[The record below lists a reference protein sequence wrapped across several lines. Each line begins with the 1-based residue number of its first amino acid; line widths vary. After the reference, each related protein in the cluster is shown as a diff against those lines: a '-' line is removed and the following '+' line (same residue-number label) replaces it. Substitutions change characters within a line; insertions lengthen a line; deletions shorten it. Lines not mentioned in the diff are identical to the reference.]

1 MLLLNMINN
10 NELIDQIKLYNKF
23 LNSDSVNK
31 AYNFALEAHQNQKRE
46 EGVPYI
52 IHPVAVAKILTDLK
66 LDSATITTG
75 LLHDTIED
83 TKETYESV
91 KKEFGE
97 EVANLVD
104 GVTKISALE
113 DKASIDSKAENFRKL
128 ILATSKDIRV
138 LLVKLADR
146 LHNMRTIHFLKDKD
160 KIIRKAKETMEIYA
174 PLADRMG
181 MNRIRDELEDLSFSV
196 LNKPARDLI
205 LERLKFIKNNRD
217 DTFKSISLDL
227 IELLKSNGINATIT
241 GREKTPFSIWR
252 KIQNK
257 KISLE
262 QLTDIIGFRIVVKNI
277 EDCYKALGIFH
288 SKFST
293 IPGKFKDYI
302 STPKINKYK
311 SIHTSVIG
319 PKKNRI
325 EIQIRTFEMQEFAER
340 GIASHWKYK
349 SSEKF
354 SELSWKEYDWL
365 RDLVEIIETGN
376 SPEHYYEF
384 TKLQMFQDNVF
395 CFTPEGA
402 VIKLPMKATPID
414 FAYAVHTKIGNSA
427 IGCLVNG
434 QDTTLQ
440 TTLKNGDLVKIE
452 TSKNASPSL
461 HWLSSSKTGKARAA
475 IRRYWQDKSLENT
488 NLIEKNYSSTIE
500 VDLPHEPGALG
511 NICSLIGLNKGNI
524 INVELLDRRED
535 YLKFSFDLQI
545 KDLKNFTNLISQI
558 KQSNL
563 KFRIIRHKQKKNAF
577 IKRIFDNFKRN

>member
-1 MLLLNMINN
+1 MINN
-10 NELIDQIKLYNKF
+10 NELINQIKSYNKF

-52 IHPVAVAKILTDLK
+52 IHPVAVAKILTELK

-83 TKETYESV
+83 TKVTYQSV

-97 EVANLVD
+97 EVANLVE
-104 GVTKISALE
+104 GVTKISELE
-113 DKASIDSKAENFRKL
+113 DKASSISKAENFRKL

-146 LHNMRTIHFLKDKD
+146 LHNMRTIQFVKDKD
-160 KIIRKAKETMEIYA
+160 KVIRKAKETMEIYA

-196 LNKPARDLI
+196 LNKPARELI
-205 LERLKFIKNNRD
+205 LKRLKFIKNNKE
-217 DTFKSISLDL
+217 DTFKSISVEL
-227 IELLKSNGINATIT
+227 IELLKNNGISATIT

-262 QLTDIIGFRIVVKNI
+262 QLTDIMGFRIVVKNL
-277 EDCYKALGIFH
+277 EDCYKTLGIFH

-354 SELSWKEYDWL
+354 SDLSWKEYDWL

-384 TKLQMFQDNVF
+384 TKLQMFQENVF
-395 CFTPEGA
+395 CFTPKGA

-414 FAYAVHTKIGNSA
+414 FAYAVHTKIGDSA
-427 IGCLVNG
+427 IGCTVNG
-434 QDTTLQ
+434 TETTLQ
-440 TTLKNGDLVKIE
+440 SILKNGDMIKIH

-461 HWLSSSKTGKARAA
+461 HWLSSAKTGKARAS
-475 IRRYWQDKSLENT
+475 IRRYWQDKSHENIK
-488 NLIEKNYSSTIE
+488 NLEKNYSSTIE
-500 VDLPHEPGALG
+500 VDLPHKPGALG
-511 NICSLIGLNKGNI
+511 NICHLIGLNKGNI
-524 INVELLDRRED
+524 INVELVEKNDEFF
-535 YLKFSFDLQI
+535 KFSLDLQI

-563 KFRIIRHKQKKNAF
+563 NFKIIRHKQKKNAF
-577 IKRIFDNFKRN
+577 IKRIFENFKRY

>member
-1 MLLLNMINN
+1 MINN
-10 NELIDQIKLYNKF
+10 NELIEKIKSYNKF
-23 LNSDSVNK
+23 LNSKSLNK
-31 AYNFALEAHQNQKRE
+31 AYNFALEAHQNQKRD

-52 IHPVAVAKILTDLK
+52 FHPVAVANILTELK

-83 TKETYESV
+83 TNVTYETV
-91 KKEFGE
+91 KKEFGV
-97 EVANLVD
+97 EVANLVE

-113 DKASIDSKAENFRKL
+113 DKASSNSKAENFRKL

-146 LHNMRTIHFLKDKD
+146 LHNMRTIQFVNSEE
-160 KIIRKAKETMEIYA
+160 KITRIAKETMEIYA

-196 LNKPARDLI
+196 LNKPARELI
-205 LERLKFIKNNRD
+205 LNRLNFIKSNRE
-217 DTFKSISLDL
+217 DTFKMIAAEL
-227 IELLKSNGINATIT
+227 IDLLKRNGITASIT

-262 QLTDIIGFRIVVKNI
+262 QLTDIIGFRILVNDV
-277 EDCYKALGIFH
+277 EQCYKTLGVFH
-288 SKFST
+288 SEFSA

-302 STPKINKYK
+302 STPKINNYK

-325 EIQIRTFEMQEFAER
+325 EIQIRTSDMHEFAER

-395 CFTPEGA
+395 CFTPKGA
-402 VIKLPMKATPID
+402 VIKLPKNATPID
-414 FAYAVHTKIGNSA
+414 FAYAVHTKIGDSA
-427 IGCLVNG
+427 IACNING
-434 QDTTLQ
+434 KDSSLSAK
-440 TTLKNGDLVKIE
+440 LLNGDMVNIIS
-452 TSKNASPSL
+452 SKNASPSL
-461 HWLSSSKTGKARAA
+461 HWLSSSKTGKARAS
-475 IRRYWQDKSLENT
+475 IRRYWQDKTLKGT
-488 NLIEKNYSSTIE
+488 NIKEKSYTSTIV
-500 VDLPHEPGALG
+500 VDLPHKPGVLG
-511 NICSLIGLNKGNI
+511 NISSIIGLNNGNI
-524 INVELLDRRED
+524 INVEMLEKKKE
-535 YLKFSFDLQI
+535 YLQFSFDLQF
-545 KDLKNFTNLISQI
+545 KDLKNFTKLISEI
-558 KQSNL
+558 KQNNFNF
-563 KFRIIRHKQKKNAF
+563 KIIRHKKKKNAF
-577 IKRIFDNFKRN
+577 IRRIFENFKRN

>member
-1 MLLLNMINN
+1 MINN
-10 NELIDQIKLYNKF
+10 NELIDQIKSYNRF
-23 LNSDSVNK
+23 LNSATLNK

-52 IHPVAVAKILTDLK
+52 IHPVAVAKILTELK

-83 TKETYESV
+83 TKVTYENV

-97 EVANLVD
+97 EVANLVE
-104 GVTKISALE
+104 GVTKISELE
-113 DKASIDSKAENFRKL
+113 TKASSASKAENFRKL

-146 LHNMRTIHFLKDKD
+146 LHNMRTIQFVKDKN
-160 KIIRKAKETMEIYA
+160 KTIRKAKETMEIYA

-205 LERLKFIKNNRD
+205 IERLSFIKNNRE
-217 DTFKSISLDL
+217 DTFKSISIEL

-262 QLTDIIGFRIVVKNI
+262 QLTDIIGFRIIVKNI
-277 EDCYKALGIFH
+277 EDCYKTLGIFH

-325 EIQIRTFEMQEFAER
+325 EIQIRTFDMNEFAER

-354 SELSWKEYDWL
+354 TDLSWREYDWL
-365 RDLVEIIETGN
+365 KDLVEIIETGN
-376 SPEHYYEF
+376 NPEHYYEF

-395 CFTPEGA
+395 CFTPKGA
-402 VIKLPMKATPID
+402 VIKLPMNATPID

-427 IGCLVNG
+427 IGAFVNG
-434 QDTTLQ
+434 TEKTLQ
-440 TTLKNGDLVKIE
+440 NILKNGDTVKIVS
-452 TSKNASPSL
+452 SKNASPSL
-461 HWLSSSKTGKARAA
+461 HWLSSAKTGKARAA
-475 IRRYWQDKSLENT
+475 IRRYWQDKSLETTKN
-488 NLIEKNYSSTIE
+488 IEKNYSSTIE
-500 VDLPHEPGALG
+500 VDLPHKPGALG
-511 NICSLIGLNKGNI
+511 NICHLIGLNKGNI
-524 INVELLDRRED
+524 INVELVERKDE
-535 YLKFSFDLQI
+535 YFKFSLDLQI

-563 KFRIIRHKQKKNAF
+563 KFKIIRHKQKKNAF
-577 IKRIFDNFKRN
+577 IKRIFENFKRN

>member
-1 MLLLNMINN
+1 MIDNN
-10 NELIDQIKLYNKF
+10 QLIDEIKSYNKF
-23 LNSDSVNK
+23 LNVDTVNK
-31 AYNFALEAHQNQKRE
+31 AYHFALEAHQNQKRE

-83 TKETYESV
+83 TKVTYESV
-91 KKEFGE
+91 KEEFGE

-113 DKASIDSKAENFRKL
+113 NKASSDSKAENFRKL

-146 LHNMRTIHFLKDKD
+146 LHNMRTIQFVKDKD

-205 LERLKFIKNNRD
+205 IQRLEFIKNNRD
-217 DTFKSISLDL
+217 DTFKSISLEF
-227 IELLKSNGINATIT
+227 IELLKINGIEAKIA

-257 KISLE
+257 KVSLE
-262 QLTDIIGFRIVVKNI
+262 QLTDIIGFRILVKTT
-277 EDCYKALGIFH
+277 EECYKTLGIFH

-319 PKKNRI
+319 PRKNRI
-325 EIQIRTFEMQEFAER
+325 EIQIRTLEMHEFAER

-349 SSEKF
+349 SSEKY
-354 SELSWKEYDWL
+354 SDLSWKEYDWL

-376 SPEHYYEF
+376 NPEHYYEF

-395 CFTPEGA
+395 CFTPKGS
-402 VIKLPMKATPID
+402 VIKLPRSATPID

-427 IGCLVNG
+427 ISCFVNG
-434 QDTTLQ
+434 QESSLQ
-440 TTLKNGDLVKIE
+440 SILKNGDMVTIV

-461 HWLSSSKTGKARAA
+461 HWLSSAKTGKARAA
-475 IRRYWQDKSLENT
+475 IRRYWQDKSQEINKVT
-488 NLIEKNYSSTIE
+488 KKNYTSTIE

-524 INVELLDRRED
+524 VNVDILKRKEK

-563 KFRIIRHKQKKNAF
+563 NFKIIRHKQKKNAF
-577 IKRIFDNFKRN
+577 IKRIFENFKRN

>member
-1 MLLLNMINN
+1 MINN
-10 NELIDQIKLYNKF
+10 NELIDQIKSYNRF
-23 LNSDSVNK
+23 LNSDSLNK

-83 TKETYESV
+83 TNVTYETV
-91 KKEFGE
+91 RKEFGE
-97 EVANLVD
+97 EVANLVE

-113 DKASIDSKAENFRKL
+113 DKASDNSKAENFRKL

-146 LHNMRTIHFLKDKD
+146 LHNMRTIQYVKDKE
-160 KIIRKAKETMEIYA
+160 KVIRKAKETMEIYA

-196 LNKPARDLI
+196 LNKEARDLI
-205 LERLKFIKNNRD
+205 LQRLNFIKNNKE
-217 DTFKSISLDL
+217 DTFKDISLEL
-227 IELLKSNGINATIT
+227 IQLLKSNGVNATIF

-262 QLTDIIGFRIVVKNI
+262 QLTDIIGFRVIVKNI
-277 EDCYKALGIFH
+277 EECYKTLGIFH

-302 STPKINKYK
+302 STPKINNYK
-311 SIHTSVIG
+311 SIHTAVIG

-325 EIQIRTFEMQEFAER
+325 EIQIRTHDMHEFAQR

-365 RDLVEIIETGN
+365 RDLVEIIEAGT

-384 TKLQMFQDNVF
+384 TKLQMFQENVF
-395 CFTPEGA
+395 CFTPKGA
-402 VIKLPMKATPID
+402 VIKLPRKATPID
-414 FAYAVHTKIGNSA
+414 FAYAVHTKIGDSA
-427 IGCLVNG
+427 TGCTING
-434 QDTTLQ
+434 RQSTLQ
-440 TTLKNGDLVKIE
+440 TLLNNGDLVNIE

-461 HWLSSSKTGKARAA
+461 HWLSSSTTGKARSS
-475 IRRYWQDKSLENT
+475 IRKYWQDKSSKDA
-488 NLIEKNYSSTIE
+488 IASEKNYSSSIE
-500 VDLPHEPGALG
+500 VDLPHKPGALG
-511 NICSLIGLNKGNI
+511 HISSLIGLNKGNI
-524 INVELLDRRED
+524 VNIEMIKKAKD
-535 YLKFSFDLQI
+535 YITFSFDLQI
-545 KDLKNFTNLISQI
+545 KDLKNFTNLISEI

-563 KFRIIRHKQKKNAF
+563 NFKIIRHKHKKNAF
-577 IKRIFDNFKRN
+577 IKRIFENFKRN

>member
-1 MLLLNMINN
+1 MINN
-10 NELIDQIKLYNKF
+10 NELIDKIKSYNKF
-23 LNSDSVNK
+23 LNSETLSK
-31 AYNFALEAHQNQKRE
+31 AYKFALTAHQNQKRE

-52 IHPVAVAKILTDLK
+52 IHPVAVANILTELK

-83 TKETYESV
+83 TNVTYETV
-91 KKEFGE
+91 KEEFGE

-113 DKASIDSKAENFRKL
+113 DKASNNSKAENFRKL

-146 LHNMRTIHFLKDKD
+146 LHNMRTIQFVKDEK

-205 LERLKFIKNNRD
+205 IERLSFIKNNKE
-217 DTFKSISLDL
+217 DTFKLIAADF
-227 IELLKSNGINATIT
+227 IELLKLNGITAKIA

-252 KIQNK
+252 KIQTK
-257 KISLE
+257 KVSLE
-262 QLTDIIGFRIVVKNI
+262 QLTDIMGFRILVSSI
-277 EDCYKALGIFH
+277 DDCYKTLGVFH
-288 SKFST
+288 NKFSA

-319 PKKNRI
+319 PRKNRI
-325 EIQIRTFEMQEFAER
+325 EIQIRTNDMHEFAER

-365 RDLVEIIETGN
+365 RDLVEIIENGN

-384 TKLQMFQDNVF
+384 TKLQMFQENVF
-395 CFTPEGA
+395 CFTPKGA
-402 VIKLPMKATPID
+402 VIKLPKNATSID
-414 FAYAVHTKIGNSA
+414 FAYAVHTKIGDSA
-427 IGCLVNG
+427 ISCSING
-434 QDTTLQ
+434 NQSTLQ
-440 TTLKNGDLVKIE
+440 ANLNNGDMIE
-452 TSKNASPSL
+452 IITSKNASPSL
-461 HWLSSSKTGKARAA
+461 HWLSSSKTGKARAS
-475 IRRYWQDKSLENT
+475 IRRYWQDKTLEST
-488 NLIEKNYSSTIE
+488 KVKEKSYTSTIV
-500 VDLPHEPGALG
+500 VDLPHKPGALG
-511 NICSLIGLNKGNI
+511 NISSLIGVNKGNI
-524 INVELLDRRED
+524 LNVEMLERKKD
-535 YLKFSFDLQI
+535 YLQFSFDLQI

-558 KQSNL
+558 KQKNL
-563 KFRIIRHKQKKNAF
+563 NFKIIRHKEKKNAF
-577 IKRIFDNFKRN
+577 IRRILKNFNRN

>member
-1 MLLLNMINN
+1 MINN
-10 NELIDQIKLYNKF
+10 TELIDKIKSYNKF
-23 LNSDSVNK
+23 LNSDSLNK
-31 AYNFALEAHQNQKRE
+31 AYKFALNAHQNQKRE

-52 IHPVAVAKILTDLK
+52 IHPVAVASILTELK

-83 TKETYESV
+83 TNVTYENV

-97 EVANLVD
+97 EVAKLVD
-104 GVTKISALE
+104 GVTKLSELE
-113 DKASIDSKAENFRKL
+113 EKASDNSKAENFRKL

-146 LHNMRTIHFLKDKD
+146 LHNMRTIHFMKDKE

-196 LNKPARDLI
+196 LNKPARELI
-205 LERLKFIKNNRD
+205 LDRLKFIKSNRE
-217 DTFKSISLDL
+217 DTFKIVAAEL
-227 IELLKSNGINATIT
+227 IELLKKNGINAKIT

-257 KISLE
+257 KVSLE
-262 QLTDIIGFRIVVKNI
+262 QLTDIIGFRILVSSVD
-277 EDCYKALGIFH
+277 ECYKTLGIFH
-288 SKFST
+288 SKFSA

-311 SIHTSVIG
+311 SIHTSIIG

-325 EIQIRTFEMQEFAER
+325 EIQIRTNEMNEFAER

-376 SPEHYYEF
+376 SPDHYYEF
-384 TKLQMFQDNVF
+384 TKLQMFQENVF
-395 CFTPEGA
+395 CFTPKGA
-402 VIKLPMKATPID
+402 VIKLPKDATPID
-414 FAYAVHTKIGNSA
+414 FAYAVHTKIGDSA
-427 IGCLVNG
+427 IACNVNG
-434 QDTTLQ
+434 RDNSLQ
-440 TTLKNGDLVKIE
+440 TDLKNGDMVKII

-461 HWLSSSKTGKARAA
+461 HWLSSAKTGKARAS
-475 IRRYWQDKSLENT
+475 IRRYWQDKSLE
-488 NLIEKNYSSTIE
+488 SSKPKDKSYTTTIV
-500 VDLPHEPGALG
+500 VDLPHKPGALG
-511 NICSLIGLNKGNI
+511 DISTLIGINKGNI
-524 INVELLDRRED
+524 LNVEMLEKKKD
-535 YLKFSFDLQI
+535 YLQFSFDLQI

-558 KQSNL
+558 KQNNFNF
-563 KFRIIRHKQKKNAF
+563 KIVRHKEKKNAF
-577 IKRIFDNFKRN
+577 IRRIFKNFKRN